1 MQGFKQ
7 TYLILSAQSYR
18 MVDEDTGVVNEGIS
32 LWYLPSDS
40 LDPVQDDIAT
50 VRGDIARGI
59 KVAKMNLLLDK
70 APKME
75 LFPAL
80 YEVSLEMATVQQRL
94 QVRAKDI
101 DFVSPVK
108 LIPDKQAQQNKS
120 A

>member
-1 MQGFKQ
+1 MQVFKQ

-18 MVDEDTGVVNEGIS
+18 MVDEETGVVNEGIS

-40 LDPVQDDIAT
+40 LDPVQDEAAT
-50 VRGDIARGI
+50 ARGDIVRGI
-59 KVAKMNLLLDK
+59 KVAKMSLLLDK

-101 DFVSPVK
+101 DFVGTVK
-108 LIPDKQAQQNKS
+108 LMPDKQSKS